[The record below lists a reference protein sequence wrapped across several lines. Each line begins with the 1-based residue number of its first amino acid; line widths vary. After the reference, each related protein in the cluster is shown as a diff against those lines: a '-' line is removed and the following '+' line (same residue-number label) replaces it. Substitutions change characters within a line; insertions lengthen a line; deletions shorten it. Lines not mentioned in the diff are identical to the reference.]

1 MRQRFQ
7 EEEYVRHKTLYKQKR
22 RILSEMKVNFDEKDI
37 KILEVLQENG
47 RAPYSEIAR
56 RIGISEAAVYT
67 RIQKMIKQGLIK
79 KFQAIVDA
87 DKLGFGLTAFVA
99 VSAHP
104 GKYEKVL
111 QELAKIDEAQE
122 VYDVTGDYYCLLK
135 LRTDDRK
142 SLAEILDRIG
152 SLDGVASTET
162 RIVLRTIKE
171 DYTLPLTKHKSSQP
185 I

>member
-1 MRQRFQ
+1 
-7 EEEYVRHKTLYKQKR
+7 
-22 RILSEMKVNFDEKDI
+22 MKLKHELDEKDLR
-37 KILEVLQENG
+37 ILEILQSDG
-47 RAPYSEIAR
+47 RASYSQISR
-56 RIGISEAAVYT
+56 KLGMSEAAIYSRV
-67 RIQKMIKQGLIK
+67 QKLLKLGVIRG
-79 KFQAIVDA
+79 FQAILNPE
-87 DKLGFGLTAFVA
+87 KLGFNLTAFVA
-99 VSAHP
+99 VTAQP
-104 GKYEKVL
+104 AKYEDVL
-111 QELAKIDEAQE
+111 KALAEMPEIREI
-122 VYDVTGDYYCLLK
+122 YDVTGDYYCLLK